1 MTPEI
6 QWFKTS
12 DLRNLIFDPFNNC
25 ILILLVLDTGGS
37 EMTDELELCQV
48 CMYIKN
54 SQDVLWFFGVFLHGI
69 NVWKIMS
76 EVWLV
81 VWF

>member
-54 SQDVLWFFGVFLHGI
+54 SQDVLWFFVFFLHVI
-69 NVWKIMS
+69 NMWKIMS

>member
-54 SQDVLWFFGVFLHGI
+54 SQDVLWFLGVFLHVI

>member
-12 DLRNLIFDPFNNC
+12 DLRNLIFDPINNC

-54 SQDVLWFFGVFLHGI
+54 SQDVLWVFGFFLHVI

-76 EVWLV
+76 EVLLV

>member
-54 SQDVLWFFGVFLHGI
+54 SQDVLWVFLHVI

>member
-48 CMYIKN
+48 CMYRYIKN
-54 SQDVLWFFGVFLHGI
+54 SQDVLWGFLHVI

-76 EVWLV
+76 EVLLV

>member
-54 SQDVLWFFGVFLHGI
+54 SQDVLWFFGFFLHVI

>member
-1 MTPEI
+1 M
-6 QWFKTS
+6 
-12 DLRNLIFDPFNNC
+12 
-25 ILILLVLDTGGS
+25 LLVLDTGGS

-54 SQDVLWFFGVFLHGI
+54 SQDVLWVFGFFLHVI

>member
-12 DLRNLIFDPFNNC
+12 DLRNLIFDPINNC

-54 SQDVLWFFGVFLHGI
+54 SQDVLWGFLGFFTCNKWVKFY
-69 NVWKIMS
+69 
-76 EVWLV
+76 
-81 VWF
+81 

>member
-25 ILILLVLDTGGS
+25 ILILLVLDTCGS

-48 CMYIKN
+48 CMYRYIKN
-54 SQDVLWFFGVFLHGI
+54 SQDVLWVFLHVI

-76 EVWLV
+76 EVLLV

>member
-48 CMYIKN
+48 CMYRYIKN
-54 SQDVLWFFGVFLHGI
+54 SQDVHWGFLGFFY
-69 NVWKIMS
+69 M
-76 EVWLV
+76 
-81 VWF
+81 